1 MYTIDA
7 TLPVLHQVDK
17 SVYAYRRIKIQGE
30 EEKIL
35 FRRIILTKRFNKVSK
50 SI

>member
-17 SVYAYRRIKIQGE
+17 SVYAYRRIKIQGGGRE
-30 EEKIL
+30 DLVQNNYLDKT
-35 FRRIILTKRFNKVSK
+35 FQ
-50 SI
+50 